1 MIKFKRLFAL
11 AMALTM
17 IFSLSLTASA
27 ASADD
32 ALIDPSKTGS
42 IDIYKYDLSNAEKDG
57 ENRHEREDIKH
68 PRKSFA
74 KHRASHPLWY
84 PAAQKFA
91 TFFN

>member
-57 ENRHEREDIKH
+57 VWDSSYVSTGVKDT
-68 PRKSFA
+68 SV
-74 KHRASHPLWY
+74 
-84 PAAQKFA
+84 
-91 TFFN
+91 